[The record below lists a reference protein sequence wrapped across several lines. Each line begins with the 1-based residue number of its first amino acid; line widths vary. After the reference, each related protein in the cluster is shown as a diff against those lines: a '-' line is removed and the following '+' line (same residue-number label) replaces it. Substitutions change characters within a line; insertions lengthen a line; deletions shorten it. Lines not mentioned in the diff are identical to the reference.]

1 MLLTLSAA
9 WAAASTRQ
17 EQILHYQERC
27 EQEAQLDGAPP
38 AFAQD
43 CCHCLSRR
51 LSDLEVI
58 PTDSNDLEAF
68 TQQHLA
74 DCIVE
79 TILKF

>member
-9 WAAASTRQ
+9 WGAAATRQ

-27 EQEAQLDGAPP
+27 EQEAQLEGAP
-38 AFAQD
+38 ASFAQD

-51 LSDLEVI
+51 LDDLDVI

-68 TQQHLA
+68 TQQHLD

-79 TILKF
+79 AILKF